1 MPGQVSMET
10 CRLSWMGGGGVI
22 MNAEQPQPHSQALE
36 GEEIVPVTHYLHVRL
51 NINCFCRVLVVSSMF
66 NHTRSYVRNNLGF

>member
-1 MPGQVSMET
+1 
-10 CRLSWMGGGGVI
+10 

-36 GEEIVPVTHYLHVRL
+36 GEEIVPGTHSLHMRL

-66 NHTRSYVRNNLGF
+66 NHTRSYVRNNLGFSAFVGLTNKRSQPIKFV